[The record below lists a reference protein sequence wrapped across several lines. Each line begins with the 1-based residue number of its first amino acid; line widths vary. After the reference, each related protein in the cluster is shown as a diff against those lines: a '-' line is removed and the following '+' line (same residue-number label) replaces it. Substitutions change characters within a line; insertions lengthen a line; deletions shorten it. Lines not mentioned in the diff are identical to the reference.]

1 MSASGLYE
9 VGYDAIALD
18 NATNS
23 VVNGVILTP

>member
-18 NATNS
+18 NATSS
-23 VVNGVILTP
+23 VANGVILVP